1 MTMTKTA
8 TVGEKLGDINGAL
21 DALLTEVDAAG
32 DEEAGLA
39 LLEVKHLAHALWVR
53 LDRRERGE

>member
-8 TVGEKLGDINGAL
+8 TVAEKLGDINGAL

-32 DEEAGLA
+32 DEEAALA
-39 LLEVKHLAHALWVR
+39 ILEIKHLAHAAWVR